1 VRWVSIDVE
10 NTGRSS
16 GNEVVQLYVH
26 QRAGSASRPV
36 RELKGFQR
44 ALLAPSEKKTVRFTV
59 GKDELSFWSP
69 EAKAWVEESEEFD
82 VWVGGDSTS
91 SLHASFRVA
100 GK

>member
-26 QRAGSASRPV
+26 QRAGSASRLV

-69 EAKAWVEESEEFD
+69 P
-82 VWVGGDSTS
+82 G
-91 SLHASFRVA
+91 
-100 GK
+100 